1 MHSAVHRSHLFNP
14 YKNQNVKRDKP
25 LFYTALW
32 VRLFLGSEQLPGN
45 QRRLQEVII
54 PWQVIVRWMSPLKKK
69 AFFCHFN
76 TQTRFHVLNYLAELP
91 ASRFVKA
98 GSFADS
104 EEGGNQSSHLIR
116 CKEAN
121 KYFFHKYWTWKE
133 NWEQSSTMDY
143 SENRHSAQAG
153 ERN

>member
-1 MHSAVHRSHLFNP
+1 MGQTFSRLRAVARQPEETPGSDYSLTSYCQMNEP
-14 YKNQNVKRDKP
+14 PEKN
-25 LFYTALW
+25 
-32 VRLFLGSEQLPGN
+32 G
-45 QRRLQEVII
+45 
-54 PWQVIVRWMSPLKKK
+54 
-69 AFFCHFN
+69 FFCHFN

-121 KYFFHKYWTWKE
+121 KYFFHKY
-133 NWEQSSTMDY
+133 
-143 SENRHSAQAG
+143 
-153 ERN
+153 